1 MIALNVGNFWKK
13 EDETELLIAGIIAK
27 HAVPIDRISA
37 VHLYR
42 IVLNISFLL
51 EYLSVNK

>member
-1 MIALNVGNFWKK
+1 MIAFNGGNFWKK